1 MRRSVASACKPPDR
15 VERLSS
21 VDLTMLATEEAPI
34 DADTGIEQL
43 YAAHYAGL
51 VRLGVLL
58 MRDQALAEDVVQ
70 DSFVAMHQHWHTV
83 DPVRAP
89 AYLRRTV
96 VNRSRSALRHR
107 GVTERHRPDPVPHG
121 APADHGV
128 LQAERRTAVLDA
140 LAALPTRQREV
151 IVLRHYLDMS
161 EADIAATLGISRG
174 AVKSHASRAAAAL
187 RTRLSLEEDS

>member
-1 MRRSVASACKPPDR
+1 
-15 VERLSS
+15 
-21 VDLTMLATEEAPI
+21 MLATEGTAI
-34 DADTGIEQL
+34 DADADADTGLEQL
-43 YAAHYAGL
+43 YAAHYSGL

-58 MRDQALAEDVVQ
+58 LRDQGLAEDVVQ
-70 DSFVAMHQHWHTV
+70 DSFVAVHQHWDAI
-83 DPVRAP
+83 DPQKAS

-107 GVTERHRPDPVPHG
+107 GVTERHRPEPVPHG

-128 LQAERRTAVLDA
+128 LQGERRAAVLDA

-151 IVLRHYLDMS
+151 IVLRHYLDLS